1 MNDKCLFCYRELGEG
16 EFGYH
21 KECAARMFGKK
32 IAPLLPYTRDNIDS
46 LALEVLK
53 TSASVPGVQVKLSLD
68 INRGGR
74 NEQDKLTIV
83 GLWGDYI
90 LKPQSS
96 TYTELPEQEDVTM
109 KLASAAGIETAV
121 HSLIRMAGGELAYI
135 TRRMDRVRNGK
146 KLSMLDMCQL
156 TNRLTEH
163 KYLGSYSQLADVVRK
178 YSAASFLDVQ
188 RFWEIV
194 VFSWITGNSDM
205 HCKNFSL
212 IERPGIGYVLSP
224 AYDLLSV
231 QLTGIADPDELAM
244 PLVGYARDE
253 RKALK
258 GFDRKSFIDAM
269 SGSGISEKIG
279 NKLID
284 RLMGCCDKWFG
295 IIDISFLSD
304 SLKFAYRNL
313 IRERLG
319 RIG

>member
-1 MNDKCLFCYRELGEG
+1 
-16 EFGYH
+16 
-21 KECAARMFGKK
+21 
-32 IAPLLPYTRDNIDS
+32 
-46 LALEVLK
+46 
-53 TSASVPGVQVKLSLD
+53 
-68 INRGGR
+68 
-74 NEQDKLTIV
+74 
-83 GLWGDYI
+83 
-90 LKPQSS
+90 
-96 TYTELPEQEDVTM
+96 
-109 KLASAAGIETAV
+109 
-121 HSLIRMAGGELAYI
+121 
-135 TRRMDRVRNGK
+135 
-146 KLSMLDMCQL
+146 
-156 TNRLTEH
+156 
-163 KYLGSYSQLADVVRK
+163 
-178 YSAASFLDVQ
+178 
-188 RFWEIV
+188 
-194 VFSWITGNSDM
+194 M

-244 PLVGYARDE
+244 SLVGYARDE